1 MLHTPPLDMQEGR
14 MCTAHCG
21 CMWLDMVKMNRSLN
35 LHLAPPSLHLKL
47 RPHDLCFLALT
58 PPTPTP
64 DIWPAPAKTNTS
76 RPKRPPLT
84 EAPETQRGGR
94 AHHSE
99 GPVRLAACPAIGCVG
114 QREQSRRQTPDPQE
128 SRVRRKAAEHRRW
141 EFAQESPLC
150 RVTEAQMEQGEK
162 ERVREREDA
171 TLLTHT
177 CRKREGSF
185 TGRQRESCTS
195 PEIHAARHAFLYG
208 HRHSSLIPGNECP
221 KLSCDSLRVNTVP
234 HCHTS
239 AAPWLPRHFIE
250 LVLVSFCN
258 NNKLKKSASSG
269 LKGKKRVVMDP
280 VLHHIHA
287 SHIAHTLSHC
297 LISYLRTKCCNEN
310 VCLKE

>member
-58 PPTPTP
+58 PPPTP

-171 TLLTHT
+171 ILLTHT
-177 CRKREGSF
+177 CRKKGREFYRKTERKLHITRDSCSETRFSQRPPTQLTNTRKWMSQTAMWF
-185 TGRQRESCTS
+185 TESEHRATMPHIRCATTPTSLHWTGISELLRQ
-195 PEIHAARHAFLYG
+195 
-208 HRHSSLIPGNECP
+208 
-221 KLSCDSLRVNTVP
+221 K
-234 HCHTS
+234 
-239 AAPWLPRHFIE
+239 
-250 LVLVSFCN
+250 
-258 NNKLKKSASSG
+258 
-269 LKGKKRVVMDP
+269 
-280 VLHHIHA
+280 
-287 SHIAHTLSHC
+287 
-297 LISYLRTKCCNEN
+297 
-310 VCLKE
+310 